1 MKMLRRKIMRN
12 KKASSDVMLL
22 SGGRFLFAAAFV
34 LLVIFPFF
42 GKRLFG
48 FIGGTGENAYSID
61 KGFADLI
68 TKVHDLKDGGAAVVP
83 HPFTVDDG
91 FYLVSFNLDGNTKG
105 KATKPPDCNGI
116 ACFCVCTD
124 QTCQKIDASKN
135 RGRDCRPLPGY
146 TVIVAQ
152 EGIGGNDGAIQS
164 NEKYASGEYSRY
176 FYVKGEKTVAVNL
189 KRTGSVLYIGQIV

>member
-1 MKMLRRKIMRN
+1 MLRRAISTN
-12 KKASSDVMLL
+12 KKASSSVTLL
-22 SGGRFLFAAAFV
+22 TGGRFLFAAVFI

-68 TKVHDLKDGGAAVVP
+68 TKVQALSDGGKAVP

-91 FYLVSFNLDGNTKG
+91 FYLVGFNYAENTNG

-116 ACFCVCTD
+116 ACFCVCTEP
-124 QTCQKIDASKN
+124 TCQKIDVEKN

-146 TVIVAQ
+146 TAIIAQ
-152 EGIGGNDGAIQS
+152 KGIKGNDGQGQP
-164 NEKYASGEYSRY
+164 NNYVDGTNGYY
-176 FYVKGEKTVAVNL
+176 FYIKGEKTVAVNL
-189 KRTGSVLYIGQIV
+189 QRKGSNLYIGKIG